1 MKINVEV
8 DGIEN
13 LQRELRKRG
22 SDVENV
28 VKAAVM
34 GAALLVQGEART
46 SIQRGPKTGRA
57 YQKSKT
63 VTHIAS
69 APGEPPATD
78 TGRLVSSIL
87 VTPEEG
93 GYAAR
98 VGTNVRYGKD
108 LEYGTRKIAPRPWL
122 FPAIKNNSRQ
132 ILGSIGSAVR
142 RALNGGI

>member
-1 MKINVEV
+1 MKINVEFE
-8 DGIEN
+8 GIEN

-22 SDVENV
+22 SAAETA

-34 GAALLVQGEART
+34 GAAFMVQGEART

-87 VTPEEG
+87 VSPEDG

-98 VGTNVRYGKD
+98 VGTNVKYGKD

-122 FPAIKNNSRQ
+122 FPAIKNNTRQ
-132 ILGSIGSAVR
+132 ILASISSTVR
-142 RALNGGI
+142 RALDGRI